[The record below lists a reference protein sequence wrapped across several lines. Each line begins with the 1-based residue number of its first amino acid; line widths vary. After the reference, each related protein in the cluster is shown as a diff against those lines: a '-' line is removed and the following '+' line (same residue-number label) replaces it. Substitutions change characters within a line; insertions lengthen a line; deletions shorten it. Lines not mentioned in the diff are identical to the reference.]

1 MINPHR
7 IKLSA
12 KHIVAKRGKE
22 IVVVYNFMSTNNR
35 EKKAKRLER
44 LMFS

>member
-1 MINPHR
+1 MINPLR

-12 KHIVAKRGKE
+12 KHIVAKQGKK
-22 IVVVYNFMSTNNR
+22 IVLLYNYMPTNNW
-35 EKKAKRLER
+35 EDKAKRLER